1 MLQSMRRYF
10 ANAVASLIALAAVAP
25 SVAGPVG
32 IGFELTSLA
41 VPGRY
46 EYRYTVTNVSL
57 ASPVAWFSVDF
68 DSTLYEESSLL
79 VTSTGLGNWSE
90 QLLLSV
96 PVLGV
101 PAQYD
106 AYETSG
112 APLSVGDSEAGFTV
126 AFTWLGAGTPGSQAF
141 TVYDAATLNVLDTGL
156 TTPVGAPPPPPLP
169 EPSSVA
175 LVLLALCGVAAAS
188 RHSRCSAAIHDVPKT
203 GASMGAIRA
212 A

>member
-10 ANAVASLIALAAVAP
+10 AYAVASLIALAAVAP

-32 IGFELTSLA
+32 VGFELTSLA

-57 ASPVAWFSVDF
+57 TTPVAWFSVDF
-68 DSTLYEESSLL
+68 DSALYEESSLL
-79 VTSTGLGNWSE
+79 ITSTGLGNWSE
-90 QLLLSV
+90 QLLTSI
-96 PVLGV
+96 PVFGV

-106 AYETSG
+106 AYKTSG
-112 APLSVGDSEAGFTV
+112 APLGVGESEAGFAV
-126 AFTWLGAGTPGSQAF
+126 EFTWLGAGTPGSQSF
-141 TVYDAATLNVLDTGL
+141 TVYDPATLNVLDVGL

-188 RHSRCSAAIHDVPKT
+188 RRSRCRTAIHDAPKS
-203 GASMGAIRA
+203 GASMGARRTV
-212 A
+212 